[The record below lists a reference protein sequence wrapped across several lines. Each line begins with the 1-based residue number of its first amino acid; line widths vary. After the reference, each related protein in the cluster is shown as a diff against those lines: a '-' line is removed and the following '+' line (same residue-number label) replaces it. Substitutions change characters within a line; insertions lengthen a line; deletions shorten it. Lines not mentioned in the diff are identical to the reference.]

1 MNYPTLFSPMNIGP
15 VPIKNRI
22 VMSSMCIGLAEYDG
36 TAGKELSDYYE
47 ERAAAGVGLIMTEC
61 TRINETNC
69 VSHSRMLSMS
79 HDRYIEPFRK
89 AAQRVHR
96 HGAKIFIQLFHPGRQ
111 NLVVF
116 PAVWRFNERIGKMLP
131 AYWDLFFRFS
141 GSIDESSLDDPKTV
155 KRMNRYMKP
164 LLAPSAVPCGLG
176 ENPIRNQNTVAMT
189 VEQIKTLVSQF
200 IAAAKRAQKADADGV
215 ELHAAH
221 GYLIQQFLSPYT
233 NRRTDEYGGPLEN
246 RMRFIQEIISGIRK
260 ECGAGFPISVRLSV
274 DEFYEK
280 IGYPGQGILL
290 EEGVEIAKRLESFGI
305 DVINVSSGNYD
316 TEQTSCE
323 PISFE
328 PGWRKYLA
336 KAVKEAVG
344 LPVIAANLIRSPEQ
358 AETQLAQGIQDFISM
373 GRPFLSDPAWAK
385 KAQEGR
391 SDEILKCI
399 CCLYCM
405 ECFRKNILNGKP
417 VSCAVNPRACQE
429 SKYESDPPKDGN
441 GRQIVVVGAGPAGL
455 TAAKE
460 LAARNFRVTVLE
472 KNGEPGGQLILA
484 EAPPHKEKI
493 GWFIREMTHLAQQQG
508 AVIRYNVTAG
518 KKMIDEYHPFAVII
532 ATGGEAAAPRIP
544 GSDQA
549 SVVTVTPV
557 LTGEKSY
564 TGKRIAVIGSGMTG
578 LETAELLLA
587 QGNAIT
593 IIEMADQ
600 IAPGAYPTNARDV
613 IQRLEEG
620 AVTFLPGR
628 RLDRI
633 GDGLLY
639 LSRKDGVLETVLTD
653 VTVLAI
659 GVRSCDTLAKE
670 CAGHY
675 ERLYVIGD
683 AQKPA
688 RIGNATRSAFELA
701 RSIR

>member
-1 MNYPTLFSPMNIGP
+1 MNYPTLFSPMKIGQIT
-15 VPIKNRI
+15 IKNRI
-22 VMSSMCIGLAEYDG
+22 VMSSMCVGLAEYDG
-36 TAGKELSDYYE
+36 TAGEELSDYYE

-79 HDRYIEPFRK
+79 HDRYIEPMRK
-89 AAQRVHR
+89 VTERIHA
-96 HGAKIFIQLFHPGRQ
+96 HGAKFFIQLFHPGRQ

-116 PAVWRFNERIGKMLP
+116 PTVWKYNERLGKIFP
-131 AYWDLFFRFS
+131 SYWNLFFRLS
-141 GSIDESSLDDPKTV
+141 GGIDESSLDDPKMV

-189 VEQIKTLVSQF
+189 EEQIKTLIDEFV
-200 IAAAKRAQKADADGV
+200 AAAKRVQKAGADGV

-233 NRRTDEYGGPLEN
+233 NLRTDEYGGSLEN
-246 RMRFIQEIISGIRK
+246 RMRFIQKIISGIRK
-260 ECGAGFPISVRLSV
+260 ECGTDFPISVRLSV
-274 DEFYEK
+274 EEFYDR
-280 IGYPGQGILL
+280 IGYPGQGICL

-336 KAVKEAVG
+336 KAVKDAVG
-344 LPVIAANLIRSPEQ
+344 IPVIAANLIRSPEQ
-358 AETQLAQGIQDFISM
+358 AEDQLVQGIQDFIAM
-373 GRPFLSDPAWAK
+373 GRPFLSDPEWAK
-385 KAQEGR
+385 KAKEGR

-405 ECFRKNILNGKP
+405 ECFRKNILNGRP
-417 VSCAVNPRACQE
+417 ISCAVNPRACQE
-429 SKYESDPPKDGN
+429 SKYENTPPKDGD
-441 GRQIVVVGAGPAGL
+441 GRQIVIVGAGPAGL

-460 LAARNFRVTVLE
+460 LAARNFQVTVLE
-472 KNGEPGGQLILA
+472 KNAEPGGQLILA
-484 EAPPHKEKI
+484 ETPPYKEKI
-493 GWFIREMTHLAQQQG
+493 GWFIQEMTLLALQQG
-508 AVIRYNVTAG
+508 VTIRYNVTAD
-518 KKMIDEYHPFAVII
+518 KKIIGEYQPFAVII
-532 ATGGEAAAPRIP
+532 ATGGEAASPRIP
-544 GSDQA
+544 GSDKE
-549 SVVTVTPV
+549 SVVTVTSI
-557 LTGEKSY
+557 LNGEKYYSE
-564 TGKRIAVIGSGMTG
+564 KRIAVIGSGMTG
-578 LETAELLLA
+578 LETAEYLLE
-587 QGNAIT
+587 QGNSVT

-600 IAPGAYPTNARDV
+600 IAPGAYPTNVRDV
-613 IQRLEEG
+613 LQRLEKG
-620 AVTFLPGR
+620 AVRFLPGR

-633 GDGLLY
+633 GDGILY
-639 LSRKDGVLETVLTD
+639 LSRKDGVLETVLID

-670 CAGHY
+670 CDGHY
-675 ERLYVIGD
+675 AHLYVIGD

-688 RIGNATRSAFELA
+688 RIGDATRRAFEIA
-701 RSIR
+701 RSIL

>member
-15 VPIKNRI
+15 VTIKNRV

-47 ERAAAGVGLIMTEC
+47 ERAAGGVGLIMTEC

-69 VSHSRMLSMS
+69 VSYSRMLSMS

-89 AAQRVHR
+89 VAKRIHA
-96 HGAKIFIQLFHPGRQ
+96 HGTKIFIQLFHPGRQ

-116 PAVWRFNERIGKMLP
+116 PAVWRFNERIGKLFP
-131 AYWDLFFRFS
+131 TYWDLFFRLA
-141 GSIDESSLDDPKTV
+141 GGMDESSLDDPKTV
-155 KRMNRYMKP
+155 KRMNRFMKP

-189 VEQIKTLVSQF
+189 TTQIETLIAEF
-200 IAAAKRAQKADADGV
+200 IAAAKRVQKADADGV

-233 NRRTDEYGGPLEN
+233 NQRTDEYGGSLEN
-246 RMRFIQEIISGIRK
+246 RMRFIREIISGIRR

-274 DEFYEK
+274 EEFYDK

-290 EEGVEIAKRLESFGI
+290 AEGVEMSRKLEELGI

-336 KAVKEAVG
+336 KAVKDAVG
-344 LPVIAANLIRSPEQ
+344 IPVIAANLIRSPEQ
-358 AETQLAQGIQDFISM
+358 AEEQLAQGIQDFVAM
-373 GRPFLSDPAWAK
+373 GRPFLSDPEWAQ

-405 ECFRKNILNGKP
+405 EKFRKNILNGRP
-417 VSCAVNPRACQE
+417 ISCAVNPRACQE
-429 SKYESDPPKDGN
+429 SRYENDPLKDGN
-441 GRQIVVVGAGPAGL
+441 GRRIVVVGAGPAGL

-460 LAARNFRVTVLE
+460 LAARDFQVTVLE
-472 KNGEPGGQLILA
+472 QNAEPGGQLILA
-484 EAPPHKEKI
+484 EAPPYKEKI
-493 GWFIREMTHLAQQQG
+493 GWFIRELTLLARQQG
-508 AVIRYNVTAG
+508 VTLCCNVTVN
-518 KKMIDEYHPFAVII
+518 KKTIDKYQPFAVII

-544 GSDQA
+544 GSDQD

-564 TGKRIAVIGSGMTG
+564 SGKRVAVIGSGMTG
-578 LETAELLLA
+578 LETAEFLLE
-587 QGNAIT
+587 QGNTVT

-600 IAPGAYPTNARDV
+600 IAPGAYPTNVRDV
-613 IQRLEEG
+613 LQRLEKE

-633 GDGLLY
+633 GDGVLY
-639 LSRKDGVLETVLTD
+639 LSRMDGVLETVLTD

-659 GVRSCDTLAKE
+659 GVRSRNTLAKD

-675 ERLYVIGD
+675 ERLYVVGD
-683 AQKPA
+683 AKQPG
-688 RIGNATRSAFELA
+688 RIGNATRDAFELA

>member
-1 MNYPTLFSPMNIGP
+1 MDYPMLFSPMNIGP
-15 VPIKNRI
+15 VTIQNRI
-22 VMSSMCIGLAEYDG
+22 VMSSMCVGLAEYDG
-36 TAGKELSDYYE
+36 TAGKELADYYE

-79 HDRYIEPFRK
+79 HDQYIEPFRK
-89 AAQRVHR
+89 VSERVHS
-96 HGAKIFIQLFHPGRQ
+96 HGTKIFVQLFHPGRQ

-116 PAVWRFNERIGKMLP
+116 PTVWRLNEAAGRLLP
-131 AYWDLFFRFS
+131 SYWKLFFRLA
-141 GSIDESSLDDPKTV
+141 GGVDEASLDDPKMV
-155 KRMNRYMKP
+155 KRMNRWMKP

-189 VEQIKTLVSQF
+189 IEQIKTLTAEF
-200 IAAAKRAQKADADGV
+200 IAAAGRAQKAGADGV
-215 ELHAAH
+215 ELHGAH

-233 NRRTDEYGGPLEN
+233 NRRTDEYGGSLEN
-246 RMRFIQEIISGIRK
+246 RMRFLQEIIQGIRK

-274 DEFYEK
+274 EEFYDR
-280 IGYPGQGILL
+280 IGFPGQGILL
-290 EEGVEIAKRLESFGI
+290 EEGVEMAKRLEGFGI

-336 KAVKEAVG
+336 KAVKDVVG

-358 AETQLAQGIQDFISM
+358 AEAQLAEGVQDFIAM
-373 GRPFLSDPAWAK
+373 GRPFLSDPEWAK
-385 KAQEGR
+385 KAREGR

-417 VSCAVNPRACQE
+417 VSCAVNPRTCRE
-429 SKYESDPPKDGN
+429 SRYENSPQRDGN
-441 GRQIVVVGAGPAGL
+441 GRQIVVAGAGPAGL

-460 LAARNFRVTVLE
+460 LAARDFRVTVLE
-472 KNGEPGGQLILA
+472 QNAEPGGQLILA
-484 EAPPHKEKI
+484 EAPPYKEKI
-493 GWFIREMTHLAQQQG
+493 GWFIEELTLLARRQG
-508 AVIRYNVTAG
+508 VKIRYNVEAD
-518 KKMIDEYHPFAVII
+518 KKIIDEYQPYAVIL
-532 ATGGEAAAPRIP
+532 ATGAEAAAPRIP
-544 GSDQA
+544 GSEQD

-557 LTGEKSY
+557 LTGEKQYS
-564 TGKRIAVIGSGMTG
+564 GKRIAVIGSGMTG
-578 LETAELLLA
+578 LETAEFLLE
-587 QGNAIT
+587 QGNTVT
-593 IIEMADQ
+593 IIEMADR
-600 IAPGAYPTNARDV
+600 IAPGAYPTNVRDV
-613 IQRLEEG
+613 LQRLEEG

-628 RLDRI
+628 RLERI
-633 GDGLLY
+633 GDGVLHLR
-639 LSRKDGVLETVLTD
+639 RKDSVLETVQTD

-659 GVRSCDTLAKE
+659 GVRSRDGLAKE

-683 AQKPA
+683 AGKPG
-688 RIGNATRSAFELA
+688 RIGEATRSAFELA

>member
-1 MNYPTLFSPMNIGP
+1 MDYPMLFSPMNIGP
-15 VPIKNRI
+15 VTIQNRI
-22 VMSSMCIGLAEYDG
+22 VMSSMCVGLAEYDG
-36 TAGKELSDYYE
+36 TAGKELADYYE

-89 AAQRVHR
+89 VSECVHA
-96 HGAKIFIQLFHPGRQ
+96 HGTKIFVQLFHPGRQ

-116 PAVWRFNERIGKMLP
+116 PTVWRLNEAAGRLLP
-131 AYWDLFFRFS
+131 SYWKLFFR
-141 GSIDESSLDDPKTV
+141 
-155 KRMNRYMKP
+155 
-164 LLAPSAVPCGLG
+164 LAG
-176 ENPIRNQNTVAMT
+176 
-189 VEQIKTLVSQF
+189 
-200 IAAAKRAQKADADGV
+200 GV
-215 ELHAAH
+215 ELHGAH

-233 NRRTDEYGGPLEN
+233 NRRTDEYGGSLEN
-246 RMRFIQEIISGIRK
+246 RMRFLQEIIQGIRK

-274 DEFYEK
+274 EEFYDR
-280 IGYPGQGILL
+280 IGFPGQGILL
-290 EEGVEIAKRLESFGI
+290 EEGVEMAKRLESFGI

-336 KAVKEAVG
+336 KAVKDVVG

-358 AETQLAQGIQDFISM
+358 AEAQLAEGVQDFIAM
-373 GRPFLSDPAWAK
+373 GRPFLSDPEWAK
-385 KAQEGR
+385 KALEGR

-417 VSCAVNPRACQE
+417 VSCAVNPRTCRE
-429 SKYESDPPKDGN
+429 SRYENSPQRDGN
-441 GRQIVVVGAGPAGL
+441 GRQIVVAGAGPAGL

-460 LAARNFRVTVLE
+460 LAARDFRVTVLE
-472 KNGEPGGQLILA
+472 QNAEPGGQLILA
-484 EAPPHKEKI
+484 EVPPYKEKI
-493 GWFIREMTHLAQQQG
+493 GWFIEELTLLARRQG
-508 AVIRYNVTAG
+508 VKIRYNVEAD
-518 KKMIDEYHPFAVII
+518 KKIIDEYQPYAVIL
-532 ATGGEAAAPRIP
+532 ATGAEAAAPRIP
-544 GSDQA
+544 GSEQD

-557 LTGEKSY
+557 LTGEKQYS
-564 TGKRIAVIGSGMTG
+564 GKRIAVIGSGMTG
-578 LETAELLLA
+578 LETAEFLLE
-587 QGNAIT
+587 QGNTVT
-593 IIEMADQ
+593 IIEMADR
-600 IAPGAYPTNARDV
+600 IAPGAYPTNVRDV
-613 IQRLEEG
+613 LQRLEEG

-628 RLDRI
+628 RLERI
-633 GDGLLY
+633 GDGVLHLR
-639 LSRKDGVLETVLTD
+639 RKDGVLETVQTD

-659 GVRSCDTLAKE
+659 GVRSRDGLAKE

-683 AQKPA
+683 AGKPG
-688 RIGNATRSAFELA
+688 RIGEATRSAFELA